1 MRRMGAARLRA
12 GLLLLLVRYVA
23 ATLPSCS
30 VCDLPDKQASCR
42 KDVPRKVRRGLFA
55 SLLVL

>member
-1 MRRMGAARLRA
+1 MGAARLRA